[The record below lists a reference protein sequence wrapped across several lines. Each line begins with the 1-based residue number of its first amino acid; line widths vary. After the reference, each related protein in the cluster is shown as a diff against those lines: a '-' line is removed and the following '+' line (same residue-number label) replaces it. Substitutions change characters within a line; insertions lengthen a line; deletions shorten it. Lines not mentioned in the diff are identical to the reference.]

1 MIEYAIDHIT
11 AYGHPNIKA
20 THRSTLEITTED
32 YLTPRGDCIIAIKAD
47 KAAKHLNPR
56 LKNLLK
62 KDNTILIIQLQTQD
76 TKDTIIAQGHKNLTL
91 TSPTSIVIRKSTYID
106 DRTIAIKANKAA
118 KNINRKLINYLKNK
132 QQIINIRLIAIHI
145 PQESG
150 PVA

>member
-1 MIEYAIDHIT
+1 MIEYATDHII

-20 THRSTLEITTED
+20 THRTTLEITTED

-47 KAAKHLNPR
+47 KAAKHLSPR

-62 KDNTILIIQLQTQD
+62 KDNTILIIQLEAQD
-76 TKDTIIAQGHKNLTL
+76 IKDTIIAQGSRHLTL

-106 DRTIAIKANKAA
+106 DRTIAIKASKAA
-118 KNINRKLINYLKNK
+118 KNISRKLINYLKNK

-145 PQESG
+145 SQESG